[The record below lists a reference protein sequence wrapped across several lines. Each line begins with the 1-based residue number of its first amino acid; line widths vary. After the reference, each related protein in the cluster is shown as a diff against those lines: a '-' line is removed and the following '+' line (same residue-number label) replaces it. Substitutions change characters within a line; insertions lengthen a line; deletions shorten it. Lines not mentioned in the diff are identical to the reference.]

1 MERAK
6 KLLNK
11 GFFYVSQSYLIS
23 KSISTIVKID
33 DSINIQVIFNL
44 NSKVENIEEHHSIV
58 MSHFQLNIDT
68 SESIQRFHL
77 YTLKIMIAIILLS
90 NFYILYVLIFM
101 INDLIQKDIQD
112 IVVVL
117 KLSEY
122 LSRDQYSLTRYSRS
136 PFHYFRPTST
146 NSRDN
151 DYLLRR

>member
-1 MERAK
+1 
-6 KLLNK
+6 
-11 GFFYVSQSYLIS
+11 
-23 KSISTIVKID
+23 
-33 DSINIQVIFNL
+33 
-44 NSKVENIEEHHSIV
+44 
-58 MSHFQLNIDT
+58 
-68 SESIQRFHL
+68 
-77 YTLKIMIAIILLS
+77 
-90 NFYILYVLIFM
+90 M

-122 LSRDQYSLTRYSRS
+122 LSRDQYSLTKYSRS

>member
-1 MERAK
+1 
-6 KLLNK
+6 
-11 GFFYVSQSYLIS
+11 
-23 KSISTIVKID
+23 
-33 DSINIQVIFNL
+33 
-44 NSKVENIEEHHSIV
+44 
-58 MSHFQLNIDT
+58 
-68 SESIQRFHL
+68 
-77 YTLKIMIAIILLS
+77 
-90 NFYILYVLIFM
+90 M

-136 PFHYFRPTST
+136 LFHYFRPTST